1 MVPVPANVLPPLS
14 LAGVSLSMRPSV
26 YIMPGGRSADAVHVH
41 RHLGVLQC
49 TGVNAQFVRMGIWLR
64 QTDGTGRILGTG
76 HVLFDFLLILVR
88 TLAHRYRGLTRHD
101 LHLRIGPTPDG
112 LRVDDRVP
120 GTPDAFTV
128 VSSSLP
134 ESLYVVTPV
143 PVMSITA
150 PSSTLPSTSWVGPGI
165 SMTYGLGSS
174 RITTPSNTA
183 NAPTKW
189 RFGRAA
195 A

>member
-1 MVPVPANVLPPLS
+1 MPADGP
-14 LAGVSLSMRPSV
+14 
-26 YIMPGGRSADAVHVH
+26 ADAVHVH

-49 TGVNAQFVRMGIWLR
+49 TGVNVQFVRMGFGIR

-120 GTPDAFTV
+120 GHAGRVHRGQQQLAGILIRRHAGTSDVDNRTILNFAQHILGGSGHLDDVRAGQQQNHHTKQHGECTDEMAFRT
-128 VSSSLP
+128 SGR
-134 ESLYVVTPV
+134 
-143 PVMSITA
+143 IG
-150 PSSTLPSTSWVGPGI
+150 PSTADS
-165 SMTYGLGSS
+165 T
-174 RITTPSNTA
+174 R
-183 NAPTKW
+183 
-189 RFGRAA
+189 
-195 A
+195 

>member
-1 MVPVPANVLPPLS
+1 MTSTCGLPQP
-14 LAGVSLSMRPSV
+14 
-26 YIMPGGRSADAVHVH
+26 
-41 RHLGVLQC
+41 
-49 TGVNAQFVRMGIWLR
+49 
-64 QTDGTGRILGTG
+64 QTACALM
-76 HVLFDFLLILVR
+76 
-88 TLAHRYRGLTRHD
+88 
-101 LHLRIGPTPDG
+101 IGY
-112 LRVDDRVP
+112 P